1 MQVEGFKVA
10 DQKFPSLKSLNIDL
24 MFLSCLNIG
33 QITIC
38 FIVVQRLSQV
48 LLSSTP
54 WTTTCQAY
62 STSLLTPGH
71 GLLTHQCELLRASG
85 PEAQ

>member
-10 DQKFPSLKSLNIDL
+10 DQKFPSPKSLNIDL

-38 FIVVQRLSQV
+38 FIVVQHIQSVTCERLSAEC
-48 LLSSTP
+48 LSHRRISANVSSSAFILYAN
-54 WTTTCQAY
+54 CKKNRKY
-62 STSLLTPGH
+62 RIGSK
-71 GLLTHQCELLRASG
+71 
-85 PEAQ
+85 

>member
-48 LLSSTP
+48 LLFATP
-54 WTTTCQAY
+54 WTTTCQA
-62 STSLLTPGH
+62 
-71 GLLTHQCELLRASG
+71 
-85 PEAQ
+85 